1 MSAIFDHLIAI
12 IVGAV
17 LVGALLFVQMRRQE
31 AAIETTVRNRVEWQA
46 NEFLSAFQRDVENM
60 RTVAQT
66 QHAFGFDRY
75 RILRE
80 TGTDGTTYTSQ
91 FTFPTL
97 ADPDMG
103 PASPVAIVSY
113 EMAPTGQTVRV
124 GTVNRP
130 TYAVTR
136 YEYRRGGTVRPTGG
150 AVGVLELNVIAL
162 LGDGSEQSDGVT
174 TRSDVAAQVKVSAV
188 SAAPIGTR
196 RTSDQRTT
204 TMQNAVRRA
213 GTVRVLS
220 ATAREGLPPVEP
232 GPAVVPTFPMDPPAP
247 PPPPPTPVPT
257 GGTNGN
263 STPPPPPPPPPPSSG
278 GGTVKPTP
286 PPPPPP
292 GPPPPPPGR
301 QI

>member
-17 LVGALLFVQMRRQE
+17 LVGTLLFVQMRRQE
-31 AAIETTVRNRVEWQA
+31 ASVETTVRNRVEWQA
-46 NEFLSAFQRDVENM
+46 SEFLSAFQRDIENM

-66 QHAFGFDRY
+66 RHAFGFDRY
-75 RILRE
+75 RIQRA

-97 ADPDMG
+97 AEPDAG
-103 PASPVAIVSY
+103 VTSPVAIVSY
-113 EMAPTGQTVRV
+113 EMTPTGETVRV

-136 YEYRRGGTVRPTGG
+136 YEYRRGGTTVATGG

-162 LGDGSEQSDGVT
+162 LGDGTEQSAGVT
-174 TRSDVAAQVKVSAV
+174 TRTDVAAQVKVSAV
-188 SAAPIGTR
+188 AAAPVGAR
-196 RTSDQRTT
+196 RTGDQSTT

-213 GTVRVLS
+213 ATVRVLS

-232 GPAVVPTFPMDPPAP
+232 GVAVVPTFPMDPPVP

-257 GGTNGN
+257 GGGT
-263 STPPPPPPPPPPSSG
+263 STPPVVTPPPKPSGPSTPAPPPPPPM
-278 GGTVKPTP
+278 TP
-286 PPPPPP
+286 PPA
-292 GPPPPPPGR
+292 PPGR
-301 QI
+301 RI